1 MRSFLMGAYTIWLR
15 DLLRFWRD
23 KARIIGSIVQPI
35 LYLFIL
41 GTGLS
46 AALGSQQAAS
56 YIRFIFPG
64 IIAMSLLFTSIFS
77 SISIVWDRE
86 FGFLKEVLVAPISR
100 TAVVIGKCLGGATIA
115 TLQALMLL
123 IFSPIV
129 GFNITLPFLIK
140 LIPLMFLISFSLTSF
155 GVAIA
160 ARMRTM
166 EGFQVI
172 MNFILM
178 PVFFLSGAMFPL
190 KGLPKWLGYL
200 TMLDPLTYGVD
211 AMRNLFDTI
220 SNSKN
225 LIITK
230 TSAVPLV
237 GRLMNTQAELFKP
250 IYPIMLDII
259 VISIFGFVMIT
270 IAIKLFERN
279 E

>member
-1 MRSFLMGAYTIWLR
+1 MSFLMGAYTIWLR

-46 AALGSQQAAS
+46 AALGSQQASS

-64 IIAMSLLFTSIFS
+64 IISMSLLFTSIFS

-86 FGFLKEVLVAPISR
+86 FGFLKEVLVAPIPR
-100 TAVVIGKCLGGATIA
+100 TAVVVGKCLGGATIA
-115 TLQALMLL
+115 TLQASVLL

-155 GVAIA
+155 GVTIA
-160 ARMRTM
+160 ARMKTM

-178 PVFFLSGAMFPL
+178 PIFFLSGAMFPL

-211 AMRNLFDTI
+211 AMRNLFETV
-220 SNSKN
+220 SHANN
-225 LIITK
+225 LAITK
-230 TSAVPLV
+230 TPAAPSINGLLEA
-237 GRLMNTQAELFKP
+237 RAELFEP
-250 IYPIMLDII
+250 IYPMMLDIL